1 MDNNAQTMGKRIAA
15 QRKKKGITQE
25 QLSQRLGVTPQAVS
39 KWENDLSC
47 PDISILP
54 MLAKEL
60 DVSVDFL
67 LGRKS
72 QEEKKEAKE
81 YIVITKETEGEEDM
95 DEDKKGKVYL
105 RFNLHDKWGAIFA
118 ALLLVGAGV
127 LFLLQEFGVVTL
139 AQDISIWGIVWPLL
153 VLIGGVSS
161 LVSECNP
168 CTVGI
173 TVFGLYKFLY
183 NLGLLPKEWLL
194 TWSMAWPII
203 IIIVGLTI
211 LQSTLLP
218 KGKRKHGKKSSEHG
232 KGHLVTRCGYE
243 DGLLKVECDFGDMHP
258 APTGP
263 FIGGNV
269 EVNFGNCVLDLTQC
283 ESFAENS
290 TLHGEVNFGELT
302 VIVPSCVKVIMD
314 SESAFG
320 SCSAPASDENTT
332 CTMTVKGESNFGDLK
347 VQYGA

>member
-1 MDNNAQTMGKRIAA
+1 MENNAQTMGKRIAA

-54 MLAKEL
+54 ALAREL
-60 DVSVDFL
+60 DVSVDAL
-67 LGRKS
+67 LGQAEPEK
-72 QEEKKEAKE
+72 QPEKKQ
-81 YIVITKETEGEEDM
+81 YIVISKETEGEDDTM
-95 DEDKKGKVYL
+95 KKEKSFSIL
-105 RFNLHDKWGAIFA
+105 LNLNNKWGILLLS
-118 ALLLVGAGV
+118 LLLVGAGV

-139 AQDISIWGIVWPLL
+139 ASDISLWGIIWPLL
-153 VLIGGVSS
+153 VFAGGLSS
-161 LVSECNP
+161 LPSSFNA
-168 CTVGI
+168 CTVGV

-183 NLGLLPKEWLL
+183 NLGLLPVSWNL

-203 IIIVGLTI
+203 LILVGLTV
-211 LQSTLLP
+211 LQSALFP
-218 KGKRKHGKKSSEHG
+218 EKKHAHKGSVPGGKNNPVSSC
-232 KGHLVTRCGYE
+232 TYQ
-243 DGLLKVECDFGDMHP
+243 DGILKVECDFGYMSP

-269 EVNFGNCVLDLTQC
+269 EVNFGTCQLDLTQC

-290 TLHGEVNFGELT
+290 TLRGEVNFGELT
-302 VIVPSCVKVIMD
+302 VIVPSYVKVLLD

-332 CTMTVKGESNFGDLK
+332 CTMTVKGESNFGHLQVK
-347 VQYGA
+347 YNS